1 MPTNRKTIEHYTG
14 CLIGGAVGDALG
26 APVELMSL
34 SEITSEFGPDGIS
47 DYAEVYGRKG
57 AITDDT
63 QMTLFTAEGLILSK
77 VRSDKFSPENVS
89 TFVYHAYLRWL
100 STQSEVKQN
109 QLIGQ
114 YGTCS
119 ILDGVL
125 TGYPELHSRRAPGSS
140 CISALMSNEMGFIED
155 PINDSKGCGGVM
167 RIAPVAL
174 FLEPEQ
180 VFDVACKVAA
190 ITHGHPT
197 GYLAAGCLAQII
209 SFIISGDDLIGAI
222 EKTVSIIKIKEHHE
236 ECFDAIDSALKAEKD
251 APISF
256 ETVETLGQG
265 WIAEEALAI
274 AIYCSLVA
282 GNDFEKGVRLA
293 VNHSGDSDSTGS
305 ITGNILG
312 AVLGIDSIPG
322 KYLEE
327 LELIGLIKEVA
338 VDLFERV

>member
-1 MPTNRKTIEHYTG
+1 MLTDRKTIEHFTG

-34 SEITSEFGPDGIS
+34 SEITGKFGTNGIS
-47 DYAEVYGRKG
+47 DYAEAYGRIG

-63 QMTLFTAEGLILSK
+63 QMTLFTTEGLILSK
-77 VRSDKFSPENVS
+77 VRSDTFSPENIP

-100 STQSEVKQN
+100 STQSEVEQN

-155 PINDSKGCGGVM
+155 PINDRKGCGGVM
-167 RIAPVAL
+167 RIAPVGL
-174 FLEPEQ
+174 FLEPEH

-209 SFIISGDDLIGAI
+209 SCIISGDDLVDAV
-222 EKTVSIIKIKEHHE
+222 EKTVVILKTKEHHE
-236 ECFDAIDSALKAEKD
+236 ECIDAIDSALKAGKG
-251 APISF
+251 APVSF
-256 ETVETLGQG
+256 GTVETLGQG

-274 AIYCSLVA
+274 GIYCAFAA
-282 GNDFEKGVRLA
+282 GDDFGKGVCLA
-293 VNHSGDSDSTGS
+293 VNHGGDSDSTGS

-312 AVLGIDSIPG
+312 AFLGIDSIPG
-322 KYLEE
+322 KYIKE
-327 LELIGLIKEVA
+327 LELKDLIKEMA
-338 VDLFERV
+338 VDLFERS